1 MPKFVLKM
9 PKLVLKIPKLVLKIP
24 KLVLK
29 TPKLDFSAFL
39 LEWISP
45 EWRSKKSLQKA
56 CQQPKTF
63 MIKCKIIEIQ
73 HRSEN

>member
-1 MPKFVLKM
+1 MPKLVLNMPKLVLKM
-9 PKLVLKIPKLVLKIP
+9 PKLVLKMP

-45 EWRSKKSLQKA
+45 EWRSKKKPEEKLNNFA
-56 CQQPKTF
+56 MT
-63 MIKCKIIEIQ
+63 
-73 HRSEN
+73 RSD